1 MHIMAKF
8 FWGKQKEVESLIVQY
23 CQKYK
28 LALDLYV
35 TGMKNFLENQDRGQL
50 AIDVKELHIMESQAD
65 DIQSQIS
72 KVLYGSSLFP
82 ESRGDILKL
91 VESLDAVINKSES
104 ALRMIYHQYIEIPD
118 QFNNDYSNL
127 VEATRE
133 CTRALRKAT
142 EFLFDKYQRASDYN
156 IKVDQLESRVDVIEF
171 TLIEKIFSS
180 DLDLANK
187 MLLRDLVANI
197 SNIADR
203 AEGAADLMQIMLI
216 KRKL

>member
-1 MHIMAKF
+1 MGKL
-8 FWGKQKEVESLIVQY
+8 FWGKQKEVESLIVQF

-28 LALDLYV
+28 SALDLYV
-35 TGMKNFLENQDRGQL
+35 TGMKHFLENNDRAQL
-50 AIDVKELHIMESQAD
+50 AADVKALHVMESQAD

-72 KVLYGSSLFP
+72 KVLYASSLFP

-91 VESLDAVINKSES
+91 VESLDAVINKSET
-104 ALRMIYHQYIEIPD
+104 ALRMIYHQYIEIPET
-118 QFNNDYSNL
+118 FNADYGYL

-133 CTRALRKAT
+133 CTRTLRKAT
-142 EFLFDKYQRASDYN
+142 EFLFDKYQRSSDY
-156 IKVDQLESRVDVIEF
+156 ILKVDQLESKVDVIEF

-180 DLDLANK
+180 EIDLSRK

-203 AEGAADLMQIMLI
+203 AEDAAGRMQIMLI